1 MNTLAIFEP
10 RLKAVLEAFGEALI
24 ASDLSYSLDKL
35 RRYGF
40 SGDQELSLAVKR
52 ALQICA
58 TLGLD
63 TRKHFRYIY
72 IVDLA
77 ERCVYREW
85 RASKFGFYLVLCNG
99 NPKNPFVG
107 ALQMEM
113 LKEFI
118 SNLE

>member
-1 MNTLAIFEP
+1 MNTLTIFDP
-10 RLKAVLEAFGEALI
+10 RLKAVLEAFEEALI
-24 ASDLSYSLDKL
+24 TSGMSYSLDKL

-40 SGDQELSLAVKR
+40 SGDQDLSQAVKK

-58 TLGLD
+58 TLGID
-63 TRKHFRYIY
+63 SRKHFRYVY
-72 IVDLA
+72 RVDLA
-77 ERCVYREW
+77 ERCAYREW
-85 RASKFGFYLVLCNG
+85 RASKLGFYLVLCNG

-107 ALQMEM
+107 ALQLEM